1 MEEIVNGMAL
11 ENRIGVSVLVEGAF
25 GWAMSA
31 DWIKVAR
38 GDECRQD
45 QKEMK
50 K

>member
-1 MEEIVNGMAL
+1 MDEIVNGMTL
-11 ENRIGVSVLVEGAF
+11 ENRMGVSVLVEAAF

-31 DWIKVAR
+31 DWVEVAR